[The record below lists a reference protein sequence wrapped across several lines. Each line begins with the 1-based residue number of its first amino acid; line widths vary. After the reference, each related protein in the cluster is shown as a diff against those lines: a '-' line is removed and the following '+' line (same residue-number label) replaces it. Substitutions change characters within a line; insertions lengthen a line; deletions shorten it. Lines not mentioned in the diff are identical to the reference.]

1 MTAPRTVRVAR
12 SAAACAI
19 LGLLAYRAGRPISD
33 RPVMLSE
40 PWQLDAWQQG
50 WTCGYDS
57 EKRCATPR
65 QAHGLAYLTLVNDI
79 TP

>member
-1 MTAPRTVRVAR
+1 MNAPRVAQ

-19 LGLLAYRAGRPISD
+19 LGLLAFRAGRPVSD
-33 RPVMLSE
+33 RPLALSE

-57 EKRCATPR
+57 ENRCHSPK
-65 QAHGLAYLTLVNDI
+65 QAYGLAFVTLANDI
-79 TP
+79 